1 MKRFFIIAALAVAAL
16 TASAQ
21 DNYKFTI
28 KAGLAFERNHLA
40 VGFEY
45 SRGLYKLYPDLSQ
58 YNQSFGITL
67 GFRI

>member
-1 MKRFFIIAALAVAAL
+1 MKKKLLAMLLAVCTL

-40 VGFEY
+40 VDFEY